1 MNIVHA
7 SSSPRRR
14 ELMEMLGL
22 DNLKILPAR
31 GEEVPPEH
39 ASGPELVKAL
49 ALAKAREVA
58 ALCAPEDLVIG
69 ADTIVWVDD
78 HPFGKPHSEE
88 EAARML
94 RRLSGDCHRVYTGV
108 AVLCGGEECVEYEE
122 SRVWFR
128 ELDEAEIARYIAT
141 GEPMDKAGAYGAQG
155 RGALFVR
162 AIEGDFFNVMGLPL
176 CLLGQMLKK
185 QGVELLWKTI

>member
-1 MNIVHA
+1 MDIVLA

-14 ELMEMLGL
+14 ELMEMLGVE
-22 DNLKILPAR
+22 NLRILPAR

-39 ASGPELVKAL
+39 ASGAELVKAL

-58 ALCAPEDLVIG
+58 ARCAEGDVIIG
-69 ADTIVWVDD
+69 ADTIVWVDGR
-78 HPFGKPHSEE
+78 PFGKPRDEAD
-88 EAARML
+88 AARML
-94 RRLSGDCHRVYTGV
+94 RRLSGDCHTVYTGV
-108 AVLCGGEECVEYEE
+108 AVLRGGKESVECEE

-128 ELDEAEIARYIAT
+128 ELSDEEIARYIAT

-162 AIEGDFFNVMGLPL
+162 SIEGDFFNVMGLPL
-176 CLLGQMLKK
+176 CRLGQMLRK
-185 QGVELLWKTI
+185 QGVELL